1 MAKAAAPVKMLILC
15 EDAALEDLVFIQFFL
30 ISRQNN
36 TETDE
41 GLAVAV
47 VAVPLDD
54 VVAVAVALLV
64 VNVTPCI
71 IHVSTNSRNKD
82 LHHTTAAQSDWEAAS
97 AFVRSDPVHDA

>member
-1 MAKAAAPVKMLILC
+1 MAKAAAPVKMLMLC

-30 ISRQNN
+30 SRQN